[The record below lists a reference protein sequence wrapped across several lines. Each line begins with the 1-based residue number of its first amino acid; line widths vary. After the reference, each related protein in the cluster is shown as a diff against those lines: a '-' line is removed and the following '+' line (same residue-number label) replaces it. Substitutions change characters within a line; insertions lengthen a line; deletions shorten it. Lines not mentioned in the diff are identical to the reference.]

1 MRRSHTY
8 NKVLHGTTGSGREAA
23 HSRPRT
29 PHPSSLTQTESQESN
44 AISLASGVSTEEM
57 ETALCSLTEAL
68 FASLLDVTL
77 QRVLQA
83 EVVAPTPAG
92 SAGCA
97 EEPLPSGAAA
107 GQTDASGSGSDDL
120 EMAEDAAAMAAI
132 FDTATAEPEDD
143 AVCCACDLTSS
154 VLST

>member
-1 MRRSHTY
+1 
-8 NKVLHGTTGSGREAA
+8 
-23 HSRPRT
+23 
-29 PHPSSLTQTESQESN
+29 
-44 AISLASGVSTEEM
+44 M

-83 EVVAPTPAG
+83 EAVAPAPAG

-97 EEPLPSGAAA
+97 EEPLPTGAAA